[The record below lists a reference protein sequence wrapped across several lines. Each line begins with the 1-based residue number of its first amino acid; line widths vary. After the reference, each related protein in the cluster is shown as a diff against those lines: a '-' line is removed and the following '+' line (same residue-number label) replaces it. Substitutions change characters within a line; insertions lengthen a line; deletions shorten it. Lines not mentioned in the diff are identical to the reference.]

1 MTQESNAARL
11 MRLLAAQ
18 LQPDVKIDGQAV
30 ADTFGLSSVQ
40 QLAFMKS
47 VNEEF
52 GLDITLDDI
61 EAAEG
66 KGGLVSLIP
75 EQAPGATQESNAA
88 RLMRLLAAQ
97 LQPDVKIDGQA
108 VADTFG
114 LSSVQQLA
122 FMNSVNEE
130 FGLNITLDDI
140 EAAEGKGGL
149 VALIP
154 EA

>member
-66 KGGLVSLIP
+66 KGGLV
-75 EQAPGATQESNAA
+75 
-88 RLMRLLAAQ
+88 
-97 LQPDVKIDGQA
+97 
-108 VADTFG
+108 
-114 LSSVQQLA
+114 
-122 FMNSVNEE
+122 
-130 FGLNITLDDI
+130 
-140 EAAEGKGGL
+140 
-149 VALIP
+149 ALIP

>member
-75 EQAPGATQESNAA
+75 EQPSGATQESNAA